1 MYRLPLFPLP
11 VVLLPTE
18 ILPLHVF
25 EPRYRRLVDV
35 ALEGDRRFGIVYHDP
50 DRMGPFLNEEGRVGC
65 LAEIQ
70 AQQALE
76 DGRSLILTRGVER
89 FAIREGIESKEPFY
103 EAVAEP
109 YLDEPRRDPPEVDAD
124 RDAGGALDARDDE
137 EDADGRGPDRL
148 RRLRETVRQRFLE
161 IARGRAVDADA
172 LPDFD
177 LDGEISFPLS
187 ALVEADVRWKQ
198 RLLEER
204 SELRRLTRLDA
215 ALRSLDLDPHPR
227 SEPEAP

>member
-25 EPRYRRLVDV
+25 EPRYRRLVEV
-35 ALEGDRRFGIVYHDP
+35 ALDAERRFGIVYHDP
-50 DRMGPFLNEEGRVGC
+50 DRMGPFLSEEGRVGC

-70 AQQALE
+70 AHQALE

-109 YLDEPRRDPPEVDAD
+109 YLDESELRPEGVGGEEEEGDGAD
-124 RDAGGALDARDDE
+124 RL
-137 EDADGRGPDRL
+137 PRL
-148 RRLRETVRQRFLE
+148 RRSVRDRFVE
-161 IARGRAVDADA
+161 IARGRAVDVDA

-177 LDGEISFPLS
+177 LDEETSFPLA
-187 ALVEADVRWKQ
+187 ALVNADVEWKQ
-198 RLLEER
+198 RFLEGR
-204 SELRRLTRLDA
+204 SELRRLKKLDR
-215 ALRSLDLDPHPR
+215 ALRALRVDPLPPTP
-227 SEPEAP
+227 SEES

>member
-25 EPRYRRLVDV
+25 EPRYRRLVEV

-50 DRMGPFLNEEGRVGC
+50 DRRGPFLSEEGRVGC

-70 AQQALE
+70 AHQGLE

-103 EAVAEP
+103 EGVAEP
-109 YLDEPRRDPPEVDAD
+109 YRDEGVMRPADAS
-124 RDAGGALDARDDE
+124 REDE
-137 EDADGRGPDRL
+137 DRL
-148 RRLRETVRQRFLE
+148 RGLRATVRDRFVEL
-161 IARGRAVDADA
+161 ARGRAVDADA

-177 LDGEISFPLS
+177 LGEEISFRLA
-187 ALVEADVRWKQ
+187 ALVEADVEWKQ
-198 RLLEER
+198 RFLEER
-204 SELRRLTRLDA
+204 SELRRLSRLDR
-215 ALRSLDLDPHPR
+215 ALRSLDVDPIPPTG
-227 SEPEAP
+227 SEAP